1 MASEKRQRKLSTTQL
16 ILVGFLAAILVGSV
30 LLTLPVSSATGQA
43 TAWVD
48 ALFTAATSVCV
59 TGLTVVDTYAHW
71 SIFGKVIILLLIQLG
86 GLGIISFTTGLMVLI
101 GRKITLKDRLLLESA
116 FNLDTLD
123 GLLRFL
129 GKVFQGTLVVESAG
143 MLLCLPVFVPQFGW
157 GKGIWVSLFH
167 AVSAFCNAGID
178 ILGPDSLIPYAT
190 NLWLNLVTM
199 VLIVLGG
206 LGFIVWWDLLRLFA
220 RIRRGELRR
229 GQYFRSLQ
237 LHTKITLTATAVLL
251 AGGWLLFALLEWT
264 NPETLGQLSPAGRV
278 LASLFQSVTTRTAGF
293 ASIPQSELRGGS
305 VLLCVVLMFIGGSSV
320 STAGGVK
327 TSTVAL
333 LFLSAR
339 SVVLG
344 RNRVTAF
351 RRTIPERLVRRASA
365 VVCISLVALL
375 GCTILLSVL
384 EPGEFSDLLYETA
397 SALGTAGLTR
407 GVSAQLGV
415 PGKLLLTCC
424 MYLGRVGPISL
435 AIAFA
440 NRKGSQELTF
450 PERNITIG

>member
-1 MASEKRQRKLSTTQL
+1 
-16 ILVGFLAAILVGSV
+16 
-30 LLTLPVSSATGQA
+30 
-43 TAWVD
+43 
-48 ALFTAATSVCV
+48 
-59 TGLTVVDTYAHW
+59 
-71 SIFGKVIILLLIQLG
+71 
-86 GLGIISFTTGLMVLI
+86 
-101 GRKITLKDRLLLESA
+101 
-116 FNLDTLD
+116 
-123 GLLRFL
+123 
-129 GKVFQGTLVVESAG
+129 
-143 MLLCLPVFVPQFGW
+143 
-157 GKGIWVSLFH
+157 
-167 AVSAFCNAGID
+167 
-178 ILGPDSLIPYAT
+178 
-190 NLWLNLVTM
+190 M